1 MKKTIF
7 VALTTFL
14 FMKQQKVAI
23 IVAGGK
29 GERMKA
35 SVPKQFILLGHKPV
49 LMHTLERFYQYS
61 DDIRLIL
68 VLPSTQFDVWDE
80 LCMTYNFNI
89 PHTVVPGGISRF
101 FSVKNALDTIT
112 EDALIAIHDGVRPFI
127 DSGTIQRCFDE
138 AEKSGAAI
146 PVVDLVDSIRQV
158 DWSGSKTVDRKNY
171 RLVQTPQ
178 VFRSDIILKSYQQP
192 YNEQFTDDASVA
204 EAAGYKI
211 SLVEGNRENIKITT
225 TFDLKLAEFLL
236 LGDKND

>member
-101 FSVKNALDTIT
+101 FSVKLKNPAPLFLLSIWWTAYARWT
-112 EDALIAIHDGVRPFI
+112 
-127 DSGTIQRCFDE
+127 
-138 AEKSGAAI
+138 GAAVK
-146 PVVDLVDSIRQV
+146 P
-158 DWSGSKTVDRKNY
+158 WT
-171 RLVQTPQ
+171 
-178 VFRSDIILKSYQQP
+178 
-192 YNEQFTDDASVA
+192 E
-204 EAAGYKI
+204 
-211 SLVEGNRENIKITT
+211 KITGWCRHRRFSAQT
-225 TFDLKLAEFLL
+225 SF
-236 LGDKND
+236 